1 MILDDILARTRVD
14 VELRKHARP
23 LAMFERDFAE
33 RPAPE
38 RRSLKAGLWA
48 AETIGCIA
56 EFKRRSPSA
65 GWINETASLTETVKA
80 YAAGGASALSVLTD
94 APFFAGSLDVLTV
107 NGIPFLPFHF
117 RGEGSLPVRDLA
129 HVRPTALAKA
139 REALR
144 AFVAKLIGSQP

>member
-1 MILDDILARTRVD
+1 MILDDILARTRAD

-23 LAMFERDFAE
+23 LVMLERDVAE

-65 GWINETASLTETVKA
+65 GWINETASLTDTVQGVRGRRGQRA
-80 YAAGGASALSVLTD
+80 VGADGRPVL
-94 APFFAGSLDVLTV
+94 
-107 NGIPFLPFHF
+107 
-117 RGEGSLPVRDLA
+117 RR
-129 HVRPTALAKA
+129 
-139 REALR
+139 
-144 AFVAKLIGSQP
+144 QPR